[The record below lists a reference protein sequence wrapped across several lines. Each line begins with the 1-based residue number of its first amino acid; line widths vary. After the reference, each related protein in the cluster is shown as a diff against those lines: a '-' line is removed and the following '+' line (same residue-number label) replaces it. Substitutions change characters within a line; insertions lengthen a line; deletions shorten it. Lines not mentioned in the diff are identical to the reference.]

1 MIVARVGHPTRIP
14 IRATT
19 SRAKILFKFNRRE
32 SGKEM
37 KKRFLGQSRK
47 SIGLHILAASIIS
60 VGMITPAMGA
70 ETNPVKPLIL
80 VAPSGLPGIP
90 ALPFTAVKSTA
101 FTAPTSMLSL
111 NVTPNQGV
119 LGDDITVSGTG
130 LPANATMKLTWST
143 ADGTWVADVQPNS
156 VNYLGTKY
164 TKYNVDMATVTTDG
178 AGAFSFKTKAPSDFG
193 GVKDIYLVKDG
204 VALARG
210 GYQLLRSLKI
220 SPKSGPIGTP
230 ITITYTGM
238 GASLYTAGAAV
249 HWDSSYA
256 GEMQALWTRGEG
268 KVVIRAAGP
277 VGDHFVEVKD
287 AITFAYL
294 NILQSPVPYA
304 NGGVATFKVTK
315 DNGPP
320 PASMTWPAKVEPTV
334 TQRTLLSSVG
344 LNPDTKAVATATPS
358 SGPVLTKTA
367 LNVTGLTSTGVHQ
380 IVWAT
385 VVGNRVNCT
394 GTCWVYNSIP
404 MGSANVTN
412 GTIKTEVTIPD
423 NLGGWHVIQ
432 VKKGE
437 VIEAQVSFYV
447 KQSIVPFLNKAG
459 KVIGMGI
466 AKADKSGSPEAFAR
480 GGAATTPSLKFK
492 AGEEITISI
501 KGVGWTQFDNTLA
514 VTYDNSYVGY
524 GCGFNSNGYMVI
536 HIRATGAPGTHIID
550 LRPLIYTQQPSFAD
564 APYGMVPVL
573 SFDRDFA
580 GLALGYEIPS
590 YHFAITIVK

>member
-1 MIVARVGHPTRIP
+1 
-14 IRATT
+14 
-19 SRAKILFKFNRRE
+19 
-32 SGKEM
+32 M
-37 KKRFLGQSRK
+37 KTRFLARNRK
-47 SIGLHILAASIIS
+47 SIGMRILAASIVS

-70 ETNPVKPLIL
+70 DTNPVTPINL

-90 ALPFTAVKSTA
+90 ALPFTGVKS
-101 FTAPTSMLSL
+101 APFATTQTMLTL
-111 NVTPNQGV
+111 GVTPDQGV
-119 LGDDITVSGTG
+119 LGQDITISGKG
-130 LPANATMKLTWST
+130 LPVNTTMMLTWST
-143 ADGTWVADVQPNS
+143 ADGTWVADIQPNS

-164 TKYNVDMATVTTDG
+164 TKYNVDMGSVTTDATG
-178 AGAFSFKTKAPSDFG
+178 LFTFKTKAPSDFG
-193 GVKDIYLVKDG
+193 GVKDIYAVKDG
-204 VALARG
+204 VAIAHG
-210 GYQLLRSLKI
+210 GFQLTRTVSI

-230 ITITYTGM
+230 ITVTYTGM
-238 GASLYTAGAAV
+238 GASLYTAGGAV

-256 GEMQALWTRGEG
+256 GEVQALWTRGEG

-277 VGDHFVEVKD
+277 VGNHFVEVKD

-304 NGGVATFKVTK
+304 NGGIATFRVTK

-320 PASMTWPAKVEPTV
+320 PASMTWPAQVEPTV
-334 TQRTLLSSVG
+334 TQRTTLSSIG
-344 LNPDTKAVATATPS
+344 LDPNTKAVATATPA
-358 SGPVLTKTA
+358 SGPINTKTT
-367 LNVTGLTSTGVHQ
+367 LNVTGLTTTGVHQ

-394 GTCWVYNSIP
+394 GTCWVYNSLP
-404 MGSANVTN
+404 LGSATVTS
-412 GTIKTEVTIPD
+412 GTIKADVTIPD
-423 NLGGWHVIQ
+423 HLGGWHVIQ
-432 VKKGE
+432 VKQGD

-447 KQSIVPFLNKAG
+447 KQSIVPFLDKSG
-459 KVIGMGI
+459 KVIGMGL
-466 AKADKSGSPEAFAR
+466 AKADNSGTEAAFAR
-480 GGAATTPSLKFK
+480 GGAASTPSIKYK

-501 KGVGWTQFDNTLA
+501 KGVGWTQFDNTLG

-550 LRPLIYTQQPSFAD
+550 LHPLIYTQQPSFAN

-580 GLALGYEIPS
+580 ALALGYQIPA